1 MAGAM
6 THAPS
11 KVELV
16 MEGIAAQLRAGTLRA
31 GERLASIREQAIRAG
46 VARNTVVEAYLRLVA
61 QGVLQARP
69 GSGYYVVRSSRLAP
83 AAPRS
88 GAATGGTVLL
98 TEQLE
103 RRLPIRPGDGRPP
116 PDWLE
121 QSELRR
127 HLSVAS
133 LRGADAYNS
142 AWGFLPLRERLCGAL
157 AERGIGCRPEQMF
170 MTFGANHAMDLIV
183 RAHVRPGDAV
193 LVDDPGYYP
202 LFSKLH
208 LAGARIVGVRRLRDG
223 PDLTELE
230 RKARDSGARLFF
242 TQSLAHNP
250 TGGSIT
256 PGAAFGVLRVA
267 GACDLLVVEDDPF
280 ADILPYSATR
290 LAALDQLDRVIYV
303 GTFSK
308 TLAASFRV
316 GYVAASPAR
325 AAALNDVKLMT
336 TVATSAHDE
345 RLVFGLIDQGHYL
358 KHLRRLRGRVSRAT
372 AATIAELEAVGC
384 PVQRPVG
391 GGFYLWIRLPGAPLL
406 TADVEAAASRG
417 IFIAP
422 SSAFSATA
430 EPEAAMRINVA
441 YGTHPIFLDW
451 LKPRLAL
458 GARF

>member
-1 MAGAM
+1 M

-16 MEGIAAQLRAGTLRA
+16 MDGVLTQLRAGTLRA
-31 GERLASIREQAIRAG
+31 GERLASISEQAVRAG
-46 VARNTVVEAYLRLVA
+46 VARNTVAEAYLRLVA

-69 GSGYYVVRSSRLAP
+69 GSGYYVVRSSRHPLP
-83 AAPRS
+83 AAPQAGIAS
-88 GAATGGTVLL
+88 GRAVLL
-98 TEQLE
+98 FEQLE

-127 HLSVAS
+127 HLSVPQF
-133 LRGADAYNS
+133 RDADAYNR

-170 MTFGANHAMDLIV
+170 MTFGANHAMDLVI
-183 RAHVRPGDAV
+183 RTHVRPGDAV

-202 LFSKLH
+202 LFAKLH

-223 PDLTELE
+223 PDLSDLE
-230 RKARDSGARLFF
+230 RKAVESGARLFF

-256 PGAAFGVLRVA
+256 PGTAYGILRIA
-267 GACDLLVVEDDPF
+267 GAHDLLVVEDDPF
-280 ADILPYSATR
+280 ADILPYSAIR
-290 LAALDQLDRVIYV
+290 LASLDQLDRVIYV

-345 RLVFGLIDQGHYL
+345 RLIFGLIDQGHYL

-372 AATIAELEAVGC
+372 TATVNGLEAAGC
-384 PVQRPVG
+384 PVRRPVG
-391 GGFYLWIRLPGAPLL
+391 GGFYLWVRLPGSALL
-406 TADVEAAASRG
+406 AGDVAEAASRG

-422 SSAFSATA
+422 SSAFSTTA
-430 EPEAAMRINVA
+430 DPGPAMRINVA
-441 YGTHPIFLDW
+441 YGTHPVFLEW
-451 LKPRLAL
+451 LRTRLAPDK
-458 GARF
+458 RS

>member
-1 MAGAM
+1 MA
-6 THAPS
+6 
-11 KVELV
+11 
-16 MEGIAAQLRAGTLRA
+16 
-31 GERLASIREQAIRAG
+31 
-46 VARNTVVEAYLRLVA
+46 EAYLRLVA

-69 GSGYYVVRSSRLAP
+69 GSGYYVVRSSRPPLP
-83 AAPRS
+83 AAPQAGIAS
-88 GAATGGTVLL
+88 GRAVLL
-98 TEQLE
+98 FEQLE

-127 HLSVAS
+127 HLSVPQF
-133 LRGADAYNS
+133 RDADAYNR

-157 AERGIGCRPEQMF
+157 AERGIGCRPDQMF
-170 MTFGANHAMDLIV
+170 MTFGANHAMDLVI
-183 RAHVRPGDAV
+183 RTHVRPGDAV

-202 LFSKLH
+202 LFAKLH

-223 PDLTELE
+223 PDLPELE
-230 RKARDSGARLFF
+230 RKATTSGARLFF

-256 PGAAFGVLRVA
+256 PGIAYGILRIA
-267 GACDLLVVEDDPF
+267 GARDLLVVEDDPF
-280 ADILPYSATR
+280 ADILPYSAIR
-290 LAALDQLDRVIYV
+290 LASLDQLDRVIYV

-345 RLVFGLIDQGHYL
+345 RLIFGLIDQGHYL

-372 AATIAELEAVGC
+372 TATLSGLEALGC

-391 GGFYLWIRLPGAPLL
+391 GGFYLWVRLPGSDLL
-406 TADVEAAASRG
+406 AGDVAGATSRG

-422 SSAFSATA
+422 SSAFSTTA
-430 EPEAAMRINVA
+430 EAGPARRINVA
-441 YGTHPIFLDW
+441 YGTHPVFLEW
-451 LKPRLAL
+451 LRTRLAPD
-458 GARF
+458 GPS